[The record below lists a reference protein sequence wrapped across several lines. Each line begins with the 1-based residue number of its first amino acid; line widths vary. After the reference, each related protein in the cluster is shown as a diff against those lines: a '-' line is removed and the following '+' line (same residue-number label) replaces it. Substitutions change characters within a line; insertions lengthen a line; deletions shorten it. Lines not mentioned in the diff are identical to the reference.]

1 MTHERAKVHENEFDD
16 NLQPEDTSDE
26 EDSPVPLT
34 TPMTKSEMLA
44 KSGHAL
50 KN

>member
-1 MTHERAKVHENEFDD
+1 VNDGDD
-16 NLQPEDTSDE
+16 NLQPEETSDEE
-26 EDSPVPLT
+26 EDSPVPLS

>member
-1 MTHERAKVHENEFDD
+1 MTLERARVHECED
-16 NLQPEDTSDE
+16 NLQPEETSDEE